1 MSVLSK
7 RLETVRSEAGSM
19 EEVQARIAQLQRQ
32 KELEET
38 GYRYYSSKL
47 EQARLDETLGA
58 GKLANISEVQAPS
71 VPRRDRAKRMK
82 PLLIC
87 LLGGV
92 VGGIALAFL
101 LELFLD
107 PTVRRPVD
115 LVGKLRLPLIL
126 SIPMTQ
132 RNGRSQAPKDA
143 TGGGVP
149 ATEQSLVSAILADTP
164 GKRTQA
170 EIAAWDAGHHL
181 RPYHEALRDRL
192 MTYFEINNLTHKPKL
207 VAITGCSPGS
217 GVTTL
222 AAGLAAT
229 LSETGEGNVLLVD
242 MNQEQGAAHPFFKGQ
257 PACDLA
263 DLLEQEK
270 RGQAMIQDKLYMAAE
285 NLRDRLPNALPNRF
299 SSLVPKLKAS
309 DYDYIIFDM
318 PPITGTS
325 ITPRLARFMDMVLLV
340 VESEKT
346 SRDVLKQAGSLL
358 AESKANVQAVLNKS
372 RKYVPAWLQQEL

>member
-1 MSVLSK
+1 
-7 RLETVRSEAGSM
+7 
-19 EEVQARIAQLQRQ
+19 
-32 KELEET
+32 
-38 GYRYYSSKL
+38 
-47 EQARLDETLGA
+47 
-58 GKLANISEVQAPS
+58 
-71 VPRRDRAKRMK
+71 
-82 PLLIC
+82 
-87 LLGGV
+87 
-92 VGGIALAFL
+92 
-101 LELFLD
+101 
-107 PTVRRPVD
+107 VRRPVD